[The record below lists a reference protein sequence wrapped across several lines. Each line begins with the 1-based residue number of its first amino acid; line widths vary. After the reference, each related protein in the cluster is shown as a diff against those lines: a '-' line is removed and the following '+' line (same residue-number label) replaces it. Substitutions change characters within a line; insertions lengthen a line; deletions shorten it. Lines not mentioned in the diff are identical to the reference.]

1 MLEDMELV
9 KHHVGLRQNL
19 RNRIQIGPVHIGTH
33 GANRAP
39 LMRVQIRGEQGRG
52 GGLRT
57 VLPHAHDLTAHHIRQ
72 DGPEALAFP
81 ALDLIETDVARPPCP
96 AGAIPVGQEGLFGAP
111 RFAPTDAV
119 PHGRV
124 AGRHRL
130 AIQPDLLAQAARDP
144 RFGIGKLDPLRP
156 HPTVATD
163 HAPLPIDQRHRVHRP
178 RQVVPGAVARG
189 ADPAGPSP
197 AAAAH
202 VAPYP
207 PPFQVQPESTVR
219 GVVLPL
225 EPHDPKARQTQ
236 DPGTLPSRSHVFSLL
251 GCTSRENDTGRS
263 DAKWDR
269 VFSVQAAEPAAP
281 PTAARAG
288 GRVSPQIA
296 VLKSTKSLFVEPP
309 HAAHVQWY
317 WTHFDY
323 ERVVSVADGGVYD
336 ARGVMGAWLARHADG
351 RRYRFACVE
360 FGTHPEVRVLAA
372 LRAENRAHHHA
383 PAESSVHAVAKR
395 ELVECFCPRN
405 PLWREKAIARGGE
418 VVGQAMAAVG
428 HLGSD

>member
-263 DAKWDR
+263 GAKWDR

-296 VLKSTKSLFVEPP
+296 VLKSTKSPNMTP
-309 HAAHVQWY
+309 
-317 WTHFDY
+317 
-323 ERVVSVADGGVYD
+323 VA
-336 ARGVMGAWLARHADG
+336 
-351 RRYRFACVE
+351 
-360 FGTHPEVRVLAA
+360 
-372 LRAENRAHHHA
+372 
-383 PAESSVHAVAKR
+383 
-395 ELVECFCPRN
+395 
-405 PLWREKAIARGGE
+405 
-418 VVGQAMAAVG
+418 
-428 HLGSD
+428 